1 MLKKLLISIA
11 LLFAT
16 AAFAA
21 IDVNQASEAE
31 LNGIH
36 GIGPGLS
43 ERILAERDKGE
54 FKDWADLIE
63 RVKGI
68 GEKTATKFSS
78 GGMTVQG
85 KRFNATAWARA
96 QAKAKAKADGSSHG
110 RRHTSQPAT
119 KPQRTAQ
126 ALTQAAACGGP
137 RDGKAGWGPPHL
149 PRDEHRHVCR
159 ASCSIQQPIL

>member
-110 RRHTSQPAT
+110 AARPKQAEGTPPSQPPSPSAPT
-119 KPQRTAQ
+119 KP
-126 ALTQAAACGGP
+126 
-137 RDGKAGWGPPHL
+137 
-149 PRDEHRHVCR
+149 
-159 ASCSIQQPIL
+159 

>member
-11 LLFAT
+11 LLCASVTFAS

-21 IDVNQASEAE
+21 VDVNQASEAE

-96 QAKAKAKADGSSHG
+96 QAKAKAKADGSSHAAARAKQAEG
-110 RRHTSQPAT
+110 APPSQPASPSAPP
-119 KPQRTAQ
+119 KP
-126 ALTQAAACGGP
+126 
-137 RDGKAGWGPPHL
+137 
-149 PRDEHRHVCR
+149 
-159 ASCSIQQPIL
+159 

>member
-11 LLFAT
+11 LCFAS

-21 IDVNQASEAE
+21 VDVNLASEAE
-31 LNGIH
+31 LNSIH

-43 ERILAERDKGE
+43 ERILAERGKGE

-85 KRFNATAWARA
+85 KRFSATAWARA
-96 QAKAKAKADGSSHG
+96 QAKAKSGGNAHGAAHSKAESAPAK
-110 RRHTSQPAT
+110 P
-119 KPQRTAQ
+119 
-126 ALTQAAACGGP
+126 
-137 RDGKAGWGPPHL
+137 
-149 PRDEHRHVCR
+149 
-159 ASCSIQQPIL
+159 

>member
-11 LLFAT
+11 LLFTLLSAS

-21 IDVNQASEAE
+21 VDVNQASEAE
-31 LNGIH
+31 LNSIH

-54 FKDWADLIE
+54 FKDWGDLIE

-96 QAKAKAKADGSSHG
+96 QAKAKAKADDSSSRG
-110 RRHTSQPAT
+110 APRPKQADGTPTSQPPSPSAPP
-119 KPQRTAQ
+119 KP
-126 ALTQAAACGGP
+126 
-137 RDGKAGWGPPHL
+137 
-149 PRDEHRHVCR
+149 
-159 ASCSIQQPIL
+159 

>member
-1 MLKKLLISIA
+1 MLKKLLFSIA

-110 RRHTSQPAT
+110 AARPKQAEGTPPSQPSSPSAPP
-119 KPQRTAQ
+119 KP
-126 ALTQAAACGGP
+126 
-137 RDGKAGWGPPHL
+137 
-149 PRDEHRHVCR
+149 
-159 ASCSIQQPIL
+159 

>member
-11 LLFAT
+11 LLFASVTVATT
-16 AAFAA
+16 ALAA
-21 IDVNQASEAE
+21 VDVNQASEAE
-31 LNGIH
+31 LNSIH

-43 ERILAERDKGE
+43 ERILAVRDKGE

-96 QAKAKAKADGSSHG
+96 QAKAKAKADGSNLG
-110 RRHTSQPAT
+110 ATRT
-119 KPQRTAQ
+119 KPSQENPPSPSAQ
-126 ALTQAAACGGP
+126 P
-137 RDGKAGWGPPHL
+137 KP
-149 PRDEHRHVCR
+149 
-159 ASCSIQQPIL
+159 

>member
-68 GEKTATKFSS
+68 GDKTATKFSA
-78 GGMTVQG
+78 GGLSVQG
-85 KRFNATAWARA
+85 
-96 QAKAKAKADGSSHG
+96 
-110 RRHTSQPAT
+110 
-119 KPQRTAQ
+119 
-126 ALTQAAACGGP
+126 
-137 RDGKAGWGPPHL
+137 
-149 PRDEHRHVCR
+149 
-159 ASCSIQQPIL
+159 

>member
-11 LLFAT
+11 LLFAS

-21 IDVNQASEAE
+21 VDVNQASEAE

-85 KRFNATAWARA
+85 KRFNAAAWARA
-96 QAKAKAKADGSSHG
+96 QAKAKAKADGSSHSATRTKQAEG
-110 RRHTSQPAT
+110 TPPSQPPSPSVPP
-119 KPQRTAQ
+119 KP
-126 ALTQAAACGGP
+126 
-137 RDGKAGWGPPHL
+137 
-149 PRDEHRHVCR
+149 
-159 ASCSIQQPIL
+159 